1 MRVTCILSGALLL
14 GRLEMTPGVVAN
26 VREVISSSLR
36 SWIIESLDHFGVDS
50 RVFLHVIQSI
60 LEQDVRSLRGEDA
73 LDDLWRGQLASIG
86 SKRGRDPKRQM
97 NEDDLRR
104 CVLLENMTAC
114 FKEVRGKAILTAIVS
129 RCCLS

>member
-50 RVFLHVIQSI
+50 RVFLHVTLGFSWF
-60 LEQDVRSLRGEDA
+60 LV
-73 LDDLWRGQLASIG
+73 
-86 SKRGRDPKRQM
+86 
-97 NEDDLRR
+97 
-104 CVLLENMTAC
+104 
-114 FKEVRGKAILTAIVS
+114 IVPS
-129 RCCLS
+129 WLFIFIE